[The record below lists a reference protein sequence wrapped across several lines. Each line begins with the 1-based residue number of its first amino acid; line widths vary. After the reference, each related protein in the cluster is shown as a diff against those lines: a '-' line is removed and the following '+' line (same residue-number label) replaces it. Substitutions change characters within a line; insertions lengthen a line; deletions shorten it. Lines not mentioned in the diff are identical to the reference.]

1 MAIVQDLLTV
11 VATELH
17 TQAGTAL
24 FRLFRVVPEGEIPL
38 PSSQRVCDLVGMAQ
52 LLYSIAYYLP
62 FNLKNETMVQF
73 VYYQAVHDLHGGRY
87 FRSDQDYYTL
97 ISLALQQ
104 QLQDFSG
111 DNRLLLFVSW
121 NHFIQSQ
128 EIIKL
133 LPPHLAQ
140 PNRRMISEAE
150 VLKVY
155 SKLRGYSPHECVLSL
170 LEYIQAWDDY
180 GVTHFYGTVGIEKCV
195 YGSNYLLKRIQIV
208 FWVWPRRVFW

>member
-104 QLQDFSG
+104 QLQDFSV

-121 NHFIQSQ
+121 NHFIHSQ